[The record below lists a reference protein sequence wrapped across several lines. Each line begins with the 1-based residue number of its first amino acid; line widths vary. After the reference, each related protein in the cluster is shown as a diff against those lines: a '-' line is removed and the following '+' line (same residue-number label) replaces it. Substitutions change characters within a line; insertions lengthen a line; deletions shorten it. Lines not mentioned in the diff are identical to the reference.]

1 MGTCSSA
8 QKKVDSTAKASNG
21 VCFKAKDVFI
31 PSPIKE
37 KALNE
42 ENPVNMFGV
51 MSPEFG
57 SKEEIFFDS
66 KALLDTDCEDE
77 FLSVNEDF
85 TPSRCSTSNFEST
98 KLMTPRKSVSLENFL
113 STKAEPS
120 PTGRKKL
127 AELLREASQGEKST
141 NNEQIDANSY
151 QNNDVKLVRGSL
163 EGDVYGSGGGP
174 AMPCCLPSLVQTNGF
189 HEKRKMNPMHCCA

>member
-21 VCFKAKDVFI
+21 VCFKAKDVSI

-42 ENPVNMFGV
+42 EIPVNMFGV
-51 MSPEFG
+51 MSPDFG
-57 SKEEIFFDS
+57 SKEEIFYDS

-85 TPSRCSTSNFEST
+85 TPSRCSSSSFEST
-98 KLMTPRKSVSLENFL
+98 KLITPRKSVSLENFL

-127 AELLREASQGEKST
+127 AELLRETSQGEKST
-141 NNEQIDANSY
+141 N
-151 QNNDVKLVRGSL
+151 KCSL
-163 EGDVYGSGGGP
+163 EGDVYGCGGGS
-174 AMPCCLPSLVQTNGF
+174 AMPCCLPSLVQSNGF
-189 HEKRKMNPMHCCA
+189 NEKRKMNPMYCCA